1 MTPDPALVPSNS
13 FRWLLVKTDTGLALT
28 LPENHTGQI
37 HHFGQGEQKFFV
49 RFDTNTGLPEVSIDC
64 TTWQPYTAG
73 TPVNISREERAT
85 IQDISQNLQTL
96 HQLQTQ
102 QATLSTTLTEQQVEL
117 TQIQTELTALQTDLA
132 LTDYTLTLTES
143 DLSQKESTRNTLET
157 TMKPEA
163 KLRTDT
169 HPIAEN
175 TSIDDTTKT
184 TLTQSAL
191 NTYDMSGT
199 IAQMPAPSPS
209 PAPTSDF
216 IPPTLSDVQSTL
228 TVLTGELTRIQD
240 QITTLNTQITAKQNE
255 ITATE
260 NEISS
265 LQNLINGLE
274 DDKVYWQNE
283 YNYWKGEYNR
293 LDGLLTTASWNL
305 GAATSAYLTDK

>member
-37 HHFGQGEQKFFV
+37 HHFGQQEKFFV
-49 RFDTNTGLPEVSIDC
+49 RFDRNTGLPEVSLDC

-73 TPVNISREERAT
+73 TPINISREERAT

-102 QATLSTTLTEQQVEL
+102 QQALTTTLSEQQAEL
-117 TQIQTELTALQTDLA
+117 TQVQADITTLQTDLA
-132 LTDYTLTLTES
+132 LTDHALALTES

-169 HPIAEN
+169 HPVAEN
-175 TSIDDTTKT
+175 TSMDDTTKT

-191 NTYDMSGT
+191 NTYDVST
-199 IAQMPAPSPS
+199 SIAHMPAPSPS
-209 PAPTSDF
+209 PAPTSNF
-216 IPPTLSDVQSTL
+216 TPPTLSDVQSTITAL
-228 TVLTGELTRIQD
+228 SSELTRIQD
-240 QITTLNTQITAKQNE
+240 QIATLNTQITAKQNE

-265 LQNLINGLE
+265 LQNLINSLE

-283 YNYWKGEYNR
+283 YNYWKGEYTR
-293 LDGLLTTASWNL
+293 LDSLLTTASWNL